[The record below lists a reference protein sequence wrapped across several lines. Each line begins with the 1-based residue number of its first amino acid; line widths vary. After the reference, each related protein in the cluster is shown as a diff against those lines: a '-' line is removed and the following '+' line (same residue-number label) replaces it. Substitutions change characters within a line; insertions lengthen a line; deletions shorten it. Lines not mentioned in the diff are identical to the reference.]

1 MTMELDDMKQAWA
14 GLDERLDKQYA
25 LNFQLLRDGKLD
37 KARRGL
43 RPLVWGQAIQL
54 TIGVLITFWAGAFWA
69 TRWHVTHLL
78 ICGLLVHL
86 YGILLTVFA
95 ARVLYSIQRLDYAA
109 PVLVIQRQL
118 ADLRSWR
125 VGVEAPVNGVLGC
138 FIWIPVTWMSLA
150 WYGIDLWSPGFMLWA
165 IASSLV
171 GLAAVVWVVWLMR
184 RAGMA
189 RKIEDNAAGRS
200 LQKAEAM
207 LADIARFEQ
216 E

>member
-1 MTMELDDMKQAWA
+1 MELDDMKLAWA
-14 GLDERLDKQYA
+14 GLDQRLDKQYA

-69 TRWHVTHLL
+69 TRWHVMHLL

-86 YGILLTVFA
+86 YGILLIVFA
-95 ARVLYSIQRLDYAA
+95 ARVLYLIQRMDYAA

-125 VGVEAPVNGVLGC
+125 VRVEAPVYGVLGC

-171 GLAAVVWVVWLMR
+171 GLAAVVLVVWLMR

-207 LADIARFEQ
+207 LVDIARFEQ

>member
-1 MTMELDDMKQAWA
+1 MELDDMKLAWA
-14 GLDERLDKQYA
+14 GLDQRLDKQYA

-43 RPLVWGQAIQL
+43 RPLMWGQAIQL
-54 TIGVLITFWAGAFWA
+54 TIGVLITCWAGAFWA
-69 TRWHVTHLL
+69 THWHVTHLL

-86 YGILLTVFA
+86 YGILLIVFA
-95 ARVLYSIQRLDYAA
+95 ARVLYLIQRMDYAA

-125 VGVEAPVNGVLGC
+125 VRVEAPVHGVLGC
-138 FIWIPVTWMSLA
+138 FVWIPVTWMSLA

-171 GLAAVVWVVWLMR
+171 GLAAVVSVVWLMR

-207 LADIARFEQ
+207 LVDIARFEQ

>member
-1 MTMELDDMKQAWA
+1 MELDEMKLAWQT
-14 GLDERLDKQYA
+14 LDHRLEQQHA

-69 TRWHVTHLL
+69 THWHVMHLL

-86 YGILLTVFA
+86 YGILLIVFA
-95 ARVLYSIQRLDYAA
+95 ARVLYLIQRMDYAA

-125 VGVEAPVNGVLGC
+125 VRVEAPVFGVLGC

-150 WYGIDLWSPGFMLWA
+150 WYGIDLWSLRFMLWA

-171 GLAAVVWVVWLMR
+171 GLAAVVLVVWLMR

-189 RKIEDNAAGRS
+189 RKIEDSAAGRS

-207 LADIARFEQ
+207 LVDIARFEQ

>member
-150 WYGIDLWSPGFMLWA
+150 WYGIDLWSLGFMLWA

>member
-1 MTMELDDMKQAWA
+1 MELDDMKLAWA
-14 GLDERLDKQYA
+14 GLDQRLDKQYA

-54 TIGVLITFWAGAFWA
+54 TVGVLVTIWAGAFWA
-69 TRWHVTHLL
+69 TRWHVVHLL

-86 YGILLTVFA
+86 YGILLIVFA
-95 ARVLYSIQRLDYAA
+95 ARVLYLIQRLDYAA
-109 PVLVIQRQL
+109 PVVVIQRQL

-125 VGVEAPVNGVLGC
+125 VRVEAPVDRVLGC

-171 GLAAVVWVVWLMR
+171 GLAAVVWVLWLMR

-207 LADIARFEQ
+207 LVDIARFEQ

>member
-1 MTMELDDMKQAWA
+1 MTMELDDMKLAWA
-14 GLDERLDKQYA
+14 GLDQRLDKQYA

-86 YGILLTVFA
+86 YGILLIVFA
-95 ARVLYSIQRLDYAA
+95 ARVLYLIQRLDYAA
-109 PVLVIQRQL
+109 PVVVIQRQL

-125 VGVEAPVNGVLGC
+125 VRVEAPVYGVLGC
-138 FIWIPVTWMSLA
+138 FIWIPVMWMSFA

-171 GLAAVVWVVWLMR
+171 GLAAVVLVVWLMR

-189 RKIEDNAAGRS
+189 RKIEDNSAGRS

>member
-86 YGILLTVFA
+86 YGILLIVFA

>member
-1 MTMELDDMKQAWA
+1 MTMELDDMKQAWLL
-14 GLDERLDKQYA
+14 LDQRLAQQQA

-43 RPLVWGQAIQL
+43 QPLVWGQAIQL
-54 TIGVLITFWAGAFWA
+54 TIGVLITLWAGAFWA
-69 TRWHVTHLL
+69 THWHVLHLL

-86 YGILLTVFA
+86 YGMLLIVFA
-95 ARVLYSIQRLDYAA
+95 ARVLYLIQRIDYAV

-125 VGVEAPVNGVLGC
+125 VRVEAPVYGVLGC
-138 FIWIPVTWMSLA
+138 FIWIPVTWMALA

-171 GLAAVVWVVWLMR
+171 GLAGVVLVVWLMR

-189 RKIEDNAAGRS
+189 RKIDDNAAGRS
-200 LQKAEAM
+200 VQKAEAM
-207 LADIARFEQ
+207 LADIARFAQ

>member
-1 MTMELDDMKQAWA
+1 MELDDMKQAWA
-14 GLDERLDKQYA
+14 GLDQRLDKQYA

-69 TRWHVTHLL
+69 TRWHVMHLL

-86 YGILLTVFA
+86 YGILLIVFA
-95 ARVLYSIQRLDYAA
+95 ARVLYLIQRMDYAA

-125 VGVEAPVNGVLGC
+125 VRVEAPVYGVLGC

-171 GLAAVVWVVWLMR
+171 GLAAVVLVVWLMR

-207 LADIARFEQ
+207 LVDIARFEQ

>member
-86 YGILLTVFA
+86 YGILLIVFA

-150 WYGIDLWSPGFMLWA
+150 WYGIDLWSLGFMLWA